1 MIRILLI
8 WVACCLPTYAAT
20 EWPTWLGEE
29 LQPKAASH
37 WRAES
42 VAEGVSF
49 VPTRSLSKILV
60 IVSRKA
66 SSYDVAL
73 KTLLNVYSTQLPQV
87 QWVVKRLPVDNAML
101 VNLLHRAENEVDL
114 VYTLGSK
121 ATVSVHKVYQGGL
134 LPVVSVN
141 SKDPVL
147 LGLTDDYA
155 GTGNNFAFTSLNLLT
170 DVTLRIMQR
179 FNPQLKQI
187 GILYSRTNQSAYLTQ
202 FLPMKKFAEKVGL
215 TVVPIVV
222 DESKSAMGLKLVMDT
237 AMTRLKKTDPE
248 LNNTLLWLTGSSS
261 LLARVDEINQLSQQL
276 ALISAVPD
284 VVNGTKASALM
295 SFGVSFVN
303 NATQAALYGIQILK
317 KEAVVGD
324 LPVGVISPPDISI
337 SFRQVARIN
346 QSIPFELMEMASD
359 VYDIEGRMI
368 RSNGMS
374 VEDGQ

>member
-20 EWPTWLGEE
+20 EWPIWLGEE

-37 WRAES
+37 WRAKS

-49 VPTRSLSKILV
+49 VPARSLSKILV

-73 KTLLNVYSTQLPQV
+73 QTLLNVYSTQLPQV
-87 QWVVKRLPVDNAML
+87 QWVVKRLPADNAML
-101 VNLLHRAENEVDL
+101 ANLLHRAESEVDL

-222 DESKSAMGLKLVMDT
+222 DESKSALGLKLVMET
-237 AMTRLKKTDPE
+237 AMTRLKQTDPE

-261 LLARVDEINQLSQQL
+261 LLARVDEINQLSLQL

-317 KEAVVGD
+317 KEVVVGD

-337 SFRQVARIN
+337 SFRQAARIN

-359 VYDIEGRMI
+359 VYGIEGRMI

>member
-1 MIRILLI
+1 MIRVLLI

-29 LQPKAASH
+29 LQPKTASH
-37 WRAES
+37 WRAEPVS
-42 VAEGVSF
+42 EGVSF
-49 VPTRSLSKILV
+49 VPARSLSKILV
-60 IVSRKA
+60 LVSRKA
-66 SSYDVAL
+66 SSYDIAL

-87 QWVVKRLPVDNAML
+87 QWVVKHLPTDNAML
-101 VNLLHRAENEVDL
+101 ADLLYRAESEVDL

-147 LGLTDDYA
+147 LGLTDDYL
-155 GTGNNFAFTSLNLLT
+155 GTGSNFAFTSLNLLA

-179 FNPQLKQI
+179 FNPELKQI

-202 FLPMKKFAEKVGL
+202 FLPMKEFAEQVGI
-215 TVVPIVV
+215 TIVPIVV
-222 DESKSAMGLKLVMDT
+222 DESKSTMELKSVMSA
-237 AMTRLKKTDPE
+237 AMTQLKQTDPE
-248 LNNTLLWLTGSSS
+248 LDNSLLWLTGSSS
-261 LLARVDEINQLSQQL
+261 LLARVGEINQLSEQL

-284 VVNGTKASALM
+284 VVNGTEASALM

-317 KEAVVGD
+317 KEVVVGD

-337 SFRQVARIN
+337 SFKQADRIQ

-359 VYDIEGRMI
+359 VYGTDGRMI

-374 VEDGQ
+374 VERGQ

>member
-1 MIRILLI
+1 MIRILFI
-8 WVACCLPTYAAT
+8 WVVCCLPTYAAT

-42 VAEGVSF
+42 VVEGVSF
-49 VPTRSLSKILV
+49 VPARSLSKILV

-73 KTLLNVYSTQLPQV
+73 KTLLNVYSRQLPQV
-87 QWVVKRLPVDNAML
+87 QWVVKRLPADNVML
-101 VNLLHRAENEVDL
+101 MNLLHRAEGEVDL
-114 VYTLGSK
+114 IYTLGSK
-121 ATVSVHKVYQGGL
+121 ATVSVHTVYQGGL

-155 GTGNNFAFTSLNLLT
+155 GSGNNFAFTSLNLLA

-179 FNPQLKQI
+179 FNPGLKQI

-202 FLPMKKFAEKVGL
+202 FLPMKTFAEKVGL
-215 TVVPIVV
+215 TVVPIIV
-222 DESKSAMGLKLVMDT
+222 DESKPTMGLKSAMET
-237 AMTRLKKTDPE
+237 AMITLKQADPT
-248 LNNTLLWLTGSSS
+248 LDNTLLWLTGSSS
-261 LLARVDEINQLSQQL
+261 LLVRVEEINQLSQQL

-317 KEAVVGD
+317 KEVIVGD

-337 SFRQVARIN
+337 SFKQAARIH

-359 VYDIEGRMI
+359 VYGTEGLMI